1 MGITVPKRSASFRKL
16 AERVVRRRLHRLHSY
31 HWGFNGILL
40 GFNGGSWNGGTPIA
54 GGFISWKIPSMDDLE
69 IPPWQE
75 TPKST
80 HNGIEDD
87 KIMQYLCVGMVCY
100 GMDRVWLP
108 KTSIRINSEKRL
120 VVLQPYLAEIKQGWN
135 SPKPTGPL
143 GPWAPGHSHGNGSK
157 FRPGDHRV

>member
-1 MGITVPKRSASFRKL
+1 
-16 AERVVRRRLHRLHSY
+16 
-31 HWGFNGILL
+31 
-40 GFNGGSWNGGTPIA
+40 
-54 GGFISWKIPSMDDLE
+54 MDDLE

-87 KIMQYLCVGMVCY
+87 KIMQYLCVGMLCY

-135 SPKPTGPL
+135 IPKPTGPL
-143 GPWAPGHSHGNGSK
+143 GPWALGPLGIHMGMGQISDQGTTEFSLCFSINHLSIIPK
-157 FRPGDHRV
+157 WDIP